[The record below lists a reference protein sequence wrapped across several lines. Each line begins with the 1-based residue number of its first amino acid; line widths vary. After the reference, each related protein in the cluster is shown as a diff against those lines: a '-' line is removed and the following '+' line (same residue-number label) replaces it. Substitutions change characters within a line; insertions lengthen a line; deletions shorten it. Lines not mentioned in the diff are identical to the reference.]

1 MILTPAPS
9 LLFVGAAVLV
19 GFLQV
24 KYNGSMCRISASKAA
39 NADIITYA
47 GLVDRA
53 RSSFKFGPNDSL
65 SFTYTDCDGDVINLA
80 SDQDIV
86 DALVYQAL
94 NPLRVDL
101 TVVKGEDTAPLPP
114 AAAAAGATGAAPAS
128 DNWDAD
134 SVKTDSSEAS
144 FAAEAAKAKG
154 AAASA
159 AGANPTPS
167 PTPAADSVKEVTDLV
182 EKQLRE
188 ALGVSEE
195 VGKLMKTYEPL
206 LRTAPGKIAEIFDA
220 ALKSGL
226 SVSFEPIL
234 EPGSDCIP
242 PDVKPGAKSASGSTA
257 GATPAAAKAT
267 AAPAASSGDLKGTP
281 ARASSEEK
289 VPEVAKGYAPGAP
302 TSALADAVA
311 SAAAAVA
318 STAAAV
324 ASTRKSA
331 AAAAET
337 AAKAASAASAGGAK
351 TAPSASAAGAA
362 NGPVSYPVVH
372 HGIICDGCDM
382 NPLVGPRYKSL
393 V

>member
-1 MILTPAPS
+1 
-9 LLFVGAAVLV
+9 
-19 GFLQV
+19 
-24 KYNGSMCRISASKAA
+24 MCRISASKSS

-53 RSSFKFGPNDSL
+53 RASFKFDANDTL
-65 SFTYTDCDGDVINLA
+65 AFTYTDCDGDVINLA
-80 SDQDIV
+80 SDQDIM
-86 DALVYQAL
+86 DALVYQDL

-101 TVVKGEDTAPLPP
+101 TVVKGVESAPPPAPAAATAAP
-114 AAAAAGATGAAPAS
+114 AAAATGATGAAAVAE
-128 DNWDAD
+128 NWDAD
-134 SVKTDSSEAS
+134 SVKTDSSEAPS
-144 FAAEAAKAKG
+144 AAEEAGKGKG
-154 AAASA
+154 AAA
-159 AGANPTPS
+159 PTPTAT

-226 SVSFEPIL
+226 SVSFEPVF
-234 EPGSDCIP
+234 EPGSNATP
-242 PDVKPGAKSASGSTA
+242 PSAKSGAERASA
-257 GATPAAAKAT
+257 NAADAAKAT
-267 AAPAASSGDLKGTP
+267 PAVPAGGSSGDTKGTP
-281 ARASSEEK
+281 AGSSREES
-289 VPEVAKGYAPGAP
+289 VPKTAKGTAPGAP
-302 TSALADAVA
+302 SSAVADAVA

-324 ASTRKSA
+324 ASARKSA

-337 AAKAASAASAGGAK
+337 AAKAASAAS
-351 TAPSASAAGAA
+351 TAGAGS
-362 NGPVSYPVVH
+362 GPVSYPVVH